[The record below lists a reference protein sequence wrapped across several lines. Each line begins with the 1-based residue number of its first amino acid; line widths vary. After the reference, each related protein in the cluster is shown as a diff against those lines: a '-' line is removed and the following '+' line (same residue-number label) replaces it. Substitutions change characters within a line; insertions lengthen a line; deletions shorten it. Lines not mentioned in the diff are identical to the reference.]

1 MKVELHRFVDTVQ
14 AAQALVQKVAADL
27 RRALSASA
35 DRALLLVS
43 GGRSPLPFFAALTAQ
58 PLEWGRIDLSLVD
71 DRSVPHDHVDSN
83 AALVAAYLL
92 TGPASAARW
101 IPLITAEQEAI
112 ADPVMRAVV
121 AAQAANANPA
131 LARPTVIVLGLGLDG
146 HTASLFADAPEYTD
160 ACTTTDRYVAL
171 RPGAASHARVSLSL
185 HALIAQQQCYV
196 WSGGR
201 AKEDTLATIAAQV
214 EQVALGHADPD
225 TLLQAGPLAQL
236 MACPEVALQVFH
248 TDQ

>member
-1 MKVELHRFVDTVQ
+1 MKVELHRFVDTAH
-14 AAQALVQKVAADL
+14 AAQALAQKVAADL

-71 DRSVPHDHVDSN
+71 DRSVPHDHADSN
-83 AALVAAYLL
+83 AALITAHLL
-92 TGPASAARW
+92 TGPASAAHW
-101 IPLITAEQEAI
+101 LPLITAEQEAI
-112 ADPVMRAVV
+112 ADPLLRATL
-121 AAQAANANPA
+121 AARAANANPA

-146 HTASLFADAPEYTD
+146 HTASLFADAPEYAH

-171 RPGAASHARVSLSL
+171 QPGAASHARVSLSL

-196 WSGGR
+196 WSGGS
-201 AKEDTLATIAAQV
+201 AKEDTLANIAAQV
-214 EQVALGHADPD
+214 DRLALGHADPV

-236 MACPEVALQVFH
+236 VASPNVALHVFH
-248 TDQ
+248 ADQ